1 MPRTRR
7 GEMRRGEMRAETP
20 FLTFLRV
27 LVRKRLDEMMAH
39 YEETLAGSAEALHDM
54 RVASRRLRSALLL
67 GRGLFSA
74 RRRFRKLERRIA
86 RFTEALGRV
95 RDLDV
100 LLLALERERARVS
113 ADDRPHLDR
122 LAAHVDGRR
131 AERCE
136 AMSEALRAL
145 GRPEKLVRFTSFFDD
160 PTIAER

>member
-1 MPRTRR
+1 MPGTRL
-7 GEMRRGEMRAETP
+7 GAMRAETP

-39 YEETLAGSAEALHDM
+39 YEGTLAGNAEALHDM

-74 RRRFRKLERRIA
+74 RRRFRRLERRIA
-86 RFTEALGRV
+86 RFTAALGRV

-100 LLLALERERARVS
+100 LLLALEGERARVS

-131 AERCE
+131 AERRE

-145 GRPEKLVRFTSFFDD
+145 GRPEQLLRFTSFFDD
-160 PTIAER
+160 APIAER

>member
-1 MPRTRR
+1 MAETRL
-7 GEMRRGEMRAETP
+7 GAMRAETP

-39 YEETLAGSAEALHDM
+39 YAGTLAGDPEALHDM

-74 RRRFRKLERRIA
+74 RRRFRQLERRIA
-86 RFTEALGRV
+86 LFTAALGRV

-100 LLLALERERARVS
+100 LLLALEGERAS
-113 ADDRPHLDR
+113 APAADRPHLDR

-131 AERCE
+131 AERRE

-145 GRPEKLVRFTSFFDD
+145 GRPEKLRGFTSFFDD
-160 PTIAER
+160 PPVAEQ